1 MGTITE
7 IEAAVRK
14 LSPSQLSRFRKW
26 FQEFDAQEWDRQ
38 FEDDVRSGKLDE
50 LASEATKDLREGR
63 CKQL

>member
-50 LASEATKDLREGR
+50 LASEATNDLRERR